1 MVNIIMQ
8 IDYKSETEYI
18 GEYSGSRI
26 YMKRDDKIPFSYG
39 GNKVRIAAEL
49 MKDIRAG
56 GYSAVISYGSES
68 SNMNRAVAEM
78 AKAYGIKC
86 YVIIKTEQ
94 AAVNANVN
102 VNAKGTVHLPQK
114 AQDSSITKECGTD
127 GRDRENAL
135 SCIQAENS
143 LSDSNKLNHTET
155 ENERIVRASGAE
167 LLYCTGN
174 DVKSCV
180 EAAIDRAHADGFKPY
195 YIYGDS
201 TGSGNEPSL
210 MRASYNEYAEIRAY
224 EQEAGISFDAI
235 VLTAGTGMTIAG
247 LAAAINDEY
256 AGRYGSKAS
265 EYDRLT
271 DSDDCSESGQSNRN
285 MANSMLSD
293 TMDNKAVQ
301 NVTTSRLIGISA
313 ARTTDNSTA
322 HIKAALLSYYSQDE
336 SRIKWMPDIKD
347 AYLCGGYG
355 RYNAEIEQ
363 LIHHMEDRGI
373 ALDPTYTG
381 KSYWGM
387 LNEIK
392 AGRIKGNI
400 LFIHTGGYPVYLD
413 WKNRCREHNQ
423 I

>member
-26 YMKRDDKIPFSYG
+26 YMKRDDRIPFSYG

-94 AAVNANVN
+94 TDANVN
-102 VNAKGTVHLPQK
+102 VQSSVHLPHE

-127 GRDRENAL
+127 GRDRDNAGN
-135 SCIQAENS
+135 CRQAETAQ
-143 LSDSNKLNHTET
+143 SDSNKINHTET

-180 EAAIDRAHADGFKPY
+180 EAAIDQAKAEGLKPY

-247 LAAAINDEY
+247 LAAAINDEC
-256 AGRYGSKAS
+256 AGRYSSKAS

-271 DSDDCSESGQSNRN
+271 DSDDCSASGQSNRN

-301 NVTTSRLIGISA
+301 NVTTPRLIGISA

-322 HIKAALLSYYSQDE
+322 HIKAALLSYYGGDE

-413 WKNRCREHNQ
+413 WKNKCREHNQ